1 MVVFSVLAGAAAFA
15 LTAGGLCAVALTAWL
30 IVTDAKGDWG
40 DR

>member
-1 MVVFSVLAGAAAFA
+1 MVVFSVLAWAAAFA

-30 IVTDAKGDWG
+30 IVTDVKGDWG